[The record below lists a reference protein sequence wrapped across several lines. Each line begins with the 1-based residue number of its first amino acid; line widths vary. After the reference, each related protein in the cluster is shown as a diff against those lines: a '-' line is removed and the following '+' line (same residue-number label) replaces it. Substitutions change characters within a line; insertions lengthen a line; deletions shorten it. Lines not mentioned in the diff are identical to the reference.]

1 MKNQPKST
9 KFKRNLTNKLCC
21 FLLVCWFACN
31 LPCVYGF
38 LSLKYSFAA
47 SLHLSRHFLFL
58 LLRVGLCLLI
68 LSPAQNLLVI
78 DNLANLTEDWL
89 KLTDS
94 ACVYLQ
100 ICLATNTFGY
110 LPWVGLALVCATN
123 LPCTA
128 KFNQNILVYFA
139 LNLRDFVT

>member
-1 MKNQPKST
+1 ML
-9 KFKRNLTNKLCC
+9 F
-21 FLLVCWFACN
+21 FAGLLVCLFAC
-31 LPCVYGF
+31 LLVCLFACLAICPAFMVF

-68 LSPAQNLLVI
+68 LSSAQNLLAI

-94 ACVYLQ
+94 AC
-100 ICLATNTFGY
+100 ICSANLHFNKYFRTFA
-110 LPWVGLALVCATN
+110 VGWLSFGLCHD
-123 LPCTA
+123 
-128 KFNQNILVYFA
+128 FA
-139 LNLRDFVT
+139 LHS